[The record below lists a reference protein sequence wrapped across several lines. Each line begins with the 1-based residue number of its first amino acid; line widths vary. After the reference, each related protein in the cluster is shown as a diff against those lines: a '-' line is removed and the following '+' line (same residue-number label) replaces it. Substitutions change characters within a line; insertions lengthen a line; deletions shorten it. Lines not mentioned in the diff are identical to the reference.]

1 MFFVSKQH
9 WRHFGKGTQC
19 GTVLPEMLTKLFVR
33 SYFQQNKLLIYFFSF
48 LWHKIIVLIS
58 NMFIYAKIGNSK
70 FVEMHGVAS
79 DIYPSALVFYT
90 RHRVNIIQLLHF
102 IECDMICYG
111 ALKSN
116 IDQGQDFSL
125 LLLRPLSTL

>member
-19 GTVLPEMLTKLFVR
+19 GTVLPEMFVR

-102 IECDMICYG
+102 IECDMMCYG

-116 IDQGQDFSL
+116 IAFQCSITHHIAQNEVL
-125 LLLRPLSTL
+125 

>member
-1 MFFVSKQH
+1 
-9 WRHFGKGTQC
+9 
-19 GTVLPEMLTKLFVR
+19 
-33 SYFQQNKLLIYFFSF
+33 
-48 LWHKIIVLIS
+48 
-58 NMFIYAKIGNSK
+58 MFIYTNIGNSK
-70 FVEMHGVAS
+70 FVEMHRDAS
-79 DIYPSALVFYT
+79 DIYPPALVFYT